1 MIIYV
6 CLISFINVTINFIPT
21 ITVTITFIYRCNVDV
36 IVTVIIIIAIIK
48 RLNNSILVYNNNIND
63 HEEISSGDRQIA
75 KDPGRQT
82 GTYRFW

>member
-6 CLISFINVTINFIPT
+6 CLISFINVTITFIP
-21 ITVTITFIYRCNVDV
+21 TVTITFIYRCNVDV

-48 RLNNSILVYNNNIND
+48 RLNISILVYNNNIND

-75 KDPGRQT
+75 KDPGRQP